1 MSYIN
6 YVSYFVDLGV
16 GIYLGLWA
24 VVGLLSLMD
33 HITRNK
39 FDDSIYYNLINV
51 EKRMLKLEHKNGR
64 NTNKVGK

>member
-6 YVSYFVDLGV
+6 FVSYCVGLGA

-24 VVGLLSLMD
+24 VVGLLGLFD

-39 FDDSIYYNLINV
+39 FDAQVYFDVLNV
-51 EKRMLKLEHKNGR
+51 DKRILKLEQKNGR
-64 NTNKVGK
+64 NTNKSKK